1 MQELVRHNAAA
12 WADVVPSPYRAA
24 CRPRPLRAIVCP
36 AAERASHSG
45 AMAQRAAAPVWSR
58 GDPRCS
64 PVQTCHR
71 VRVWSQ
77 RLFAARA
84 DGKPSTLLDEASRR
98 AYFMC
103 THIRPAVLSAIV
115 AAGRADDVPDA
126 AAALQGLTAVLVRH
140 FDPLQRTFAHYAAS
154 EPGEASTM
162 GAARRKSPHSHAAR
176 DPLGSRF
183 GGGAEPKAH
192 ARTCRL

>member
-1 MQELVRHNAAA
+1 MQ
-12 WADVVPSPYRAA
+12 
-24 CRPRPLRAIVCP
+24 
-36 AAERASHSG
+36 
-45 AMAQRAAAPVWSR
+45 M
-58 GDPRCS
+58 
-64 PVQTCHR
+64 CHR

-103 THIRPAVLSAIV
+103 THVRPAALGAIIA
-115 AAGRADDVPDA
+115 AAGRADDAPDA
-126 AAALQGLTAVLVRH
+126 AAALQALTAVLVRH

-176 DPLGSRF
+176 DPLGSRS
-183 GGGAEPKAH
+183 GSHRQRAVAALNRRRTHAH
-192 ARTCRL
+192 ADFDEFHKTLSESGLFAKPAAGAALVTAAQVARDATAACDGRRTRLR